1 MYKDKKIIYI
11 YGASGAG
18 STTLGSKIVEKNN
31 GILIDTDEYFWNN
44 KTPEKRYESMLKD
57 IKEANTNLVVITGS
71 FWNWDCDYSELVS
84 YIDKYVRV
92 MLDKNIRLERL
103 QKREESRY
111 GDKIKK
117 GGDLYNKHTE
127 FIKWASFYDEGD
139 LSTRSLA
146 SHKYFENKYN
156 IIPVIIDSKNDIEYN
171 MNLLDLK

>member
-18 STTLGSKIVEKNN
+18 STTLGSKIVEKYN

-44 KTPEKRYESMLKD
+44 DTPEKRYQSMLKD
-57 IKEANTNLVVITGS
+57 IKEANSNLVVITGS
-71 FWNWDCDYSELVS
+71 FWNWDYDYSELIN
-84 YIDKYVRV
+84 YIDKFVRV

-103 QKREESRY
+103 QKREEARY
-111 GDKIKK
+111 GDRIKE

-127 FIKWASFYDEGD
+127 FIKWASFYDDGD

-146 SHKYFENKYN
+146 SHKYFEEKYN
-156 IIPVIIDSKNDIEYN
+156 VTPIIIDSKNEIEYN
-171 MNLLDLK
+171 LSCIL